1 MYNRYIP
8 DDTAYIPVEP
18 EKPEV
23 HRAAPPTGDPQ
34 KERRFAPGEGELI
47 QKGKQMLTS
56 LWQNLRLSELDTGD
70 ILLLLIVL
78 LLLAD
83 GDELDLVIALGLVFL
98 LGMGEKKTGTA

>member
-18 EKPEV
+18 EKTEPR
-23 HRAAPPTGDPQ
+23 RAEAPSGDSQ
-34 KERRFAPGEGELI
+34 KERRRAPGEGELI
-47 QKGKQMLTS
+47 QKGKQLLSS

-98 LGMGEKKTGTA
+98 LGLGEKKTGTA